1 MVGGVDAFCRRVR
14 ARMRRGEA
22 RVRDGARCR
31 REEDERER
39 RAARDAR
46 AAQGRFRLARVWS
59 GALPRS
65 SAKRRAR
72 RRWARTRARASA
84 RPRRGHLRASTPS
97 IVTREAR
104 ALEVSSSA
112 RRAVPRPRARS
123 PARVDPT
130 VEAEPR
136 TIRTDLRPSSPRTRP
151 RRTLDPS
158 PSLRRKRRAEAS
170 VYPRPPVGRGL
181 TGIQFRSARAGDAR
195 PTFIRGDVVAP
206 RVAVGRR
213 DALRYTSVCASMVV
227 VRNRGA
233 GDRRGFV
240 PSCLL
245 RRRGTVVDPS
255 SPHVS
260 PLASFP
266 FALSP
271 TLLTAR
277 RPSGGGGW
285 RGTWTR

>member
-39 RAARDAR
+39 RAARVAR
-46 AAQGRFRLARVWS
+46 ARPGGGFDSRGFGRGFARARGEAPGEAAM
-59 GALPRS
+59 GAYACARARGRGEDISARARS
-65 SAKRRAR
+65 SPAR
-72 RRWARTRARASA
+72 
-84 RPRRGHLRASTPS
+84 
-97 IVTREAR
+97 R

-136 TIRTDLRPSSPRTRP
+136 TIRTDLHPSSPRTRP

-181 TGIQFRSARAGDAR
+181 TGIRFAPLERASLVRRSSVATSSRA
-195 PTFIRGDVVAP
+195 

-255 SPHVS
+255 SSHVS